1 MARVYAALVVA
12 LRAVIPL
19 AWIAAAVWATVSLP
33 PLGSAGSAPLDD
45 LVAQGGGSAGQQQY
59 ATRRFGF
66 PLFTDTVVVSRDPGG
81 LPPGTQ
87 ERHARA
93 ALAVRE
99 RRTQDLPELRAVLP
113 ISDAAGAPLQPGAKA
128 ESVVDYLFLAD
139 AANLLE
145 RRETANRYA
154 SKYLGG
160 ERAGVVGTTGAAP
173 ARLAQYEEIQD
184 ALPLVEAASVGL
196 ILLVVGLAFRS
207 LGAPLVTLFT
217 AAIAYLI
224 AIRVL
229 PYVGQRAGATVPSE
243 VEPIIV
249 VLLLGLVTDYSV
261 FFLSETRRRLRRGQ
275 KRVRAVRAA
284 TRRTA
289 PIVFTA
295 GLIVAAGTG
304 ALMVGELGFF
314 RAFGP
319 GLAITTLIALA
330 VSITLVPALLGLFGA
345 RLFGGDLK
353 AGRAAVEGPV
363 PIEDTD
369 AHAIERAR
377 HSVRADEPRRS
388 GAPSRWAHFRLALT
402 RPVTALRRVR
412 HLARVAQTST
422 WRLLVARIASARF
435 VALPIAIVCIALLA
449 FLAGYARDT
458 ALGLGFVGALPP
470 GNQARQAATAAS
482 EGFAPGV
489 LSPTEIDL
497 EQPGIATRG
506 PQLARLED
514 LIAREPGVAAVIG
527 PREQPPPPA
536 PRILVTGD
544 GNAAR
549 LAVVLDVDPLG
560 APAIDRLEDLRARLP
575 ALLRQSGLGAPR
587 TLVGGETAV
596 AAETVD
602 RVLDDLKRI
611 GVVAL
616 AVNLLLLVL
625 FLRALIAPLFLL
637 AASVLG
643 LAASLGVTTFV
654 FQDLLGH
661 DDLTYYVPF
670 AAAVLLVA
678 LGSDYNVF
686 VAGRIWEEARWMR
699 LREAIAVAAPA
710 AAKAVTVA
718 GIALAAS
725 FALLA
730 IVPLRS
736 FREFAF
742 VMAVGVLIDTFLVRS
757 MLVPALTSLLGEAS
771 WWPGQRLRGMSAEEI
786 VEHVAARTDLS
797 WDGAAEVTKSTL
809 AALSDRITPR
819 ERQVLARHLP
829 RELAGALKGSSERPE
844 RFPVG
849 EFLARA
855 RDLSGNGAS
864 EQAMRV
870 YATAVL
876 VTLEEAAPDDLA
888 YVRAQLS
895 DDYDVLFSMPP
906 ADDVA
911 GGAVSGAR

>member
-1 MARVYAALVVA
+1 MVRVYAAVVVA

-33 PLGSAGSAPLDD
+33 ALGSAGSAPLDD
-45 LVAQGGGSAGQQQY
+45 LVAQGGGAAGQQQY
-59 ATRRFGF
+59 ATQRFGF

-99 RRTQDLPELRAVLP
+99 RRTPDLPELRAVLP
-113 ISDAAGAPLQPGAKA
+113 ISDAAGAPLQPGARA
-128 ESVVDYLFLAD
+128 DTVVDYLFLPD
-139 AANLLE
+139 SANLVE
-145 RRETANRYA
+145 RRETADRYA
-154 SKYLGG
+154 AKYLGG

-184 ALPLVEAASVGL
+184 ALPFVEAASVGL
-196 ILLVVGLAFRS
+196 ILVVVGLAFRS

-275 KRVRAVRAA
+275 QRVRAARAA
-284 TRRTA
+284 TRQTA

-295 GLIVAAGTG
+295 GLIVSAGTG

-353 AGRAAVEGPV
+353 GDRAAAEGPV
-363 PIEDTD
+363 PIEDSDTN
-369 AHAIERAR
+369 AIERAR
-377 HSVRADEPRRS
+377 RSAHTEEPGRS
-388 GAPSRWAHFRLALT
+388 TSPSRWAHFRLALT
-402 RPVTALRRVR
+402 RPATAVRRVR
-412 HLARVAQTST
+412 RLADQAQTST

-449 FLAGYARDT
+449 FLAGYTRDT

-470 GNQARQAATAAS
+470 DNQTRQAATAAS

-506 PQLARLED
+506 AQLARLED
-514 LIAREPGVAAVIG
+514 LIGREPGVAAVIG

-544 GNAAR
+544 GGAAR
-549 LAVVLDVDPLG
+549 LAVVFDVDPLG
-560 APAIDRLEDLRARLP
+560 APAIDRYEALRAKLP
-575 ALLRQSGLGAPR
+575 DLLRQSGLGAPR
-587 TLVGGETAV
+587 TLIGGETAI
-596 AAETVD
+596 ASETVQ

-616 AVNLLLLVL
+616 AVNLLLLML

-643 LAASLGVTTFV
+643 LAASLGITTFV

-699 LREAIAVAAPA
+699 LREAIAVAVPA

-742 VMAVGVLIDTFLVRS
+742 VMTVGVLIDTFLVRS

-771 WWPGQRLRGMSAEEI
+771 WWPGRRLRGMSAEEI
-786 VEHVAARTDLS
+786 VERVAGRTDLS
-797 WDGAAEVTKSTL
+797 WDGAATITRSTL

-829 RELAGALKGSSERPE
+829 GELRDAVKGTGEQPE
-844 RFPVG
+844 RFGVG

-855 RDLSGNGAS
+855 RGHAGDGVS
-864 EQAMRV
+864 EQAMRA
-870 YATAVL
+870 YAAAVL
-876 VTLEEAAPDDLA
+876 ITLEEASPDDLA

-906 ADDVA
+906 AGRAA
-911 GGAVSGAR
+911 GEPVSGAR